1 MGEEREMSD
10 GKRKIMVV
18 DDEPSIVKMVSKRLE
33 LKGFEVVVATDG
45 PQALELAKREHPDF
59 IILDLMLPTLDGFQ
73 VCQQLKSQQQSK
85 DVPVVIMFSGK
96 GQPEDAERC
105 RQAGAYGYV
114 SKTQGTAA
122 LLAQIETVLQR
133 PSACIVLP

>member
-1 MGEEREMSD
+1 MSD
-10 GKRKIMVV
+10 TKRKILLV
-18 DDEPSIVKMVSKRLE
+18 DDEPNIVKMVTKRLE
-33 LKGFEVVVATDG
+33 VKEFEVVVAMDG
-45 PQALELAKREHPDF
+45 EQALELAQRERPDF
-59 IILDLMLPTLDGFQ
+59 IILDLMLPGLDGLQ
-73 VCQQLKSQQQSK
+73 VCQRLKSDQSCR

-122 LLAQIETVLQR
+122 LLEQIETVLQR
-133 PSACIVLP
+133 PSA

>member
-1 MGEEREMSD
+1 MAD
-10 GKRKIMVV
+10 GKRKILLV

-33 LKGFEVVVATDG
+33 VKGFEVLVATDG
-45 PQALELAKREHPDF
+45 PQAIDIARREHPDF
-59 IILDLMLPTLDGFQ
+59 IILDMMLPTLDGLQ
-73 VCQQLKSQQQSK
+73 VCQQLKSHQQSK

-105 RQAGAYGYV
+105 RQVGAYGYV

-122 LLAQIETVLQR
+122 LLEQIEAVLQQT
-133 PSACIVLP
+133 SA

>member
-1 MGEEREMSD
+1 MSD
-10 GKRKIMVV
+10 GKRKILVV

-45 PQALELAKREHPDF
+45 PQALEMAQRERPDF
-59 IILDLMLPTLDGFQ
+59 VILDLMLPTLDGFQ
-73 VCQQLKSQQQSK
+73 VCQQLKSHQQSK
-85 DVPVVIMFSGK
+85 EMPVVIMFSGK

-105 RQAGAYGYV
+105 RQVGAYGYV

-122 LLAQIETVLQR
+122 LLEQIEAVLQQT
-133 PSACIVLP
+133 SA